1 MAEETDAIREL
12 SDDHRQLQEIFRQIE
27 RVPSSDRSRRRYTDQ
42 ATIELVRHYVAEE
55 EFLYPALNACPVL
68 EGHAVEGPDP
78 ARTADLAKTGLE
90 EHARAE
96 QVMRLLE
103 DADAASAEFDRL
115 LDRLEQ
121 EVREQ
126 TREEEE
132 LLFPYVRQTLPLPVL
147 VDLGFRIRRV
157 KSIVPTR
164 PYPAAPGVPP
174 TSRLLYSGPGLV
186 DRVRAVLSGWSHSF

>member
-12 SDDHRQLQEIFRQIE
+12 ADDHRQLEEIFRRLE
-27 RVPSSDRSRRRYTDQ
+27 STPSTDRSRRAYTDQ

-55 EFLYPALNACPVL
+55 EFLYPALHDRPV
-68 EGHAVEGPDP
+68 PSDDP
-78 ARTADLAKTGLE
+78 ALRDRLAEGADPAKAGIE

-103 DADAASAEFDRL
+103 DADADSADFDRL
-115 LDRLEQ
+115 LDRLVR

-126 TREEEE
+126 TREEED
-132 LLFPYVRQTLPLPVL
+132 LLFPYVRAALPLPVL

>member
-12 SDDHRQLQEIFRQIE
+12 ADDHRQLEEIFHRIE
-27 RVPSSDRSRRRYTDQ
+27 SAPSADRSRRLYMDQ

-55 EFLYPALNACPVL
+55 EFLYPALNDRPAPSDDPVL
-68 EGHAVEGPDP
+68 RDLLMEGVDP
-78 ARTADLAKTGLE
+78 AKAGIE

-115 LDRLEQ
+115 LERLVS
-121 EVREQ
+121 EVRAQ
-126 TREEEE
+126 TREEED
-132 LLFPYVRQTLPLPVL
+132 LLFPYVRAALPLPVL

-157 KSIVPTR
+157 KSIMPTR